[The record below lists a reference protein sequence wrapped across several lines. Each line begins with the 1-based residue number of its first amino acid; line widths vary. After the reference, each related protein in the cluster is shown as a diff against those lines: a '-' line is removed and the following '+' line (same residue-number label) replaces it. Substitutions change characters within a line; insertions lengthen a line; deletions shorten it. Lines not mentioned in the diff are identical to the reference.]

1 MKNKFDGYVIFS
13 DLDGTLLN
21 DNKEVSKENKKAI
34 EYFIENG
41 GKFSIATG
49 RAIDSVS
56 KYIESVKTDL
66 PIITYNGGTIY
77 DYNKKKI
84 ISEKV
89 LDKDKKALAC
99 KIADDY
105 ENIGVEIYVGKDVY
119 VLKDNGVSDRQA
131 TRLLNLKYDVPENI
145 FNLSW
150 NKITTV
156 GKIGLMDEVESEFY
170 NKYKTKAIR
179 SGECFVEIVPDN
191 ASKGD
196 ALNEIIKTYNLDKK
210 KVICAGDNMNDLE
223 LLMEAGISFCPENA
237 SNEVKKYANHITV
250 NNNEHIIPNIIK
262 WIETNL

>member
-34 EYFIENG
+34 KSFIENG
-41 GKFSIATG
+41 GQFSIATG

-56 KYIESVKTDL
+56 KYIEDVKTDL
-66 PIITYNGGTIY
+66 PIITYNGGMLY

-84 ISEKV
+84 ISEKI
-89 LDKDKKALAC
+89 LDKDKKALAY

-119 VLKDNGVSDRQA
+119 VLKDNGMSDRQA
-131 TRLLNLKYDVPENI
+131 TRLLNLKYDIPENI
-145 FNLSW
+145 SSLNW

-156 GKIGLMDEVESEFY
+156 GKIKLMDEVESEFY
-170 NKYKTKAIR
+170 DKYKTKPIR

-191 ASKGD
+191 SSKGH
-196 ALNEIIKTYNLDKK
+196 ALNQIIKIYNLNKK
-210 KVICAGDNMNDLE
+210 KFICVGDNMNDLE

-237 SNEVKKYANHITV
+237 SNELKKYAKHITV
-250 NNNEHIIPNIIK
+250 NNNEHIIPHIIK